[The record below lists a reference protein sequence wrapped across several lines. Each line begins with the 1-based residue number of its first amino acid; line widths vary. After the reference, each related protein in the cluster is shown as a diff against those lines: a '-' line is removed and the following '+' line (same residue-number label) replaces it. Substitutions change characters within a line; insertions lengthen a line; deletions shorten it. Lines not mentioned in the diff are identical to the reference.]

1 MLFQLCFP
9 LSPFHRHCL
18 PLIEAELKF
27 DALFLFAEEQQ
38 EGSPVAEPWMKSRGK
53 RCRRAV
59 NFRRCRAARRPEPET
74 TRCPA
79 LGRRPRRLRA
89 RAPVSC
95 RCASSS
101 TDSRYLGWWG
111 WRVPV
116 EGRYCCTNNSRDRW
130 ESRLRC
136 SCIATGTTWR
146 LDPRLWFRR
155 DILVSGIYSD
165 VYIFLI
171 IYIRLRYTFQF
182 EDSIW
187 ISIMEILESIG
198 LLVFAARWLANPR
211 FSQALLYPIHYIYI
225 VKNSYR

>member
-116 EGRYCCTNNSRDRW
+116 EGRYCCTNNSRDRS

-146 LDPRLWFRR
+146 LDPRLWFQR
-155 DILVSGIYSD
+155 DILVSGI
-165 VYIFLI
+165 
-171 IYIRLRYTFQF
+171 
-182 EDSIW
+182 
-187 ISIMEILESIG
+187 
-198 LLVFAARWLANPR
+198 
-211 FSQALLYPIHYIYI
+211 
-225 VKNSYR
+225 